1 MVDQTCNEGNC
12 ADEDCDGE
20 KAAYEA
26 ALKKRIRLLLRLNRT
41 FVRGWTQAALKSGL
55 KRFRSERL
63 RPSPISKIRR
73 NKLLSETLEY
83 RHANVEGIQASR
95 RRMSETRE

>member
-1 MVDQTCNEGNC
+1 VGSTSCAYERRLFCKRCDVPQARDPVVDQTCNEGNC

-41 FVRGWTQAALKSGL
+41 FVKGWTQAALKAAQTVP
-55 KRFRSERL
+55 FRA
-63 RPSPISKIRR
+63 
-73 NKLLSETLEY
+73 T
-83 RHANVEGIQASR
+83 ASIPD
-95 RRMSETRE
+95 

>member
-20 KAAYEA
+20 KAAYVA
-26 ALKKRIRLLLRLNRT
+26 ALKKRIHLLLRLNRT

-73 NKLLSETLEY
+73 NKLI
-83 RHANVEGIQASR
+83 VGDVGISPCQR
-95 RRMSETRE
+95 RRNTGIAPKNV

>member
-1 MVDQTCNEGNC
+1 MNQATRISIRWRDQIGSIRVWVQLAALTSATCFASAATFLKRDPVVDQTCNEGNC

-41 FVRGWTQAALKSGL
+41 FVRGWTQAALKAAQNGS
-55 KRFRSERL
+55 
-63 RPSPISKIRR
+63 
-73 NKLLSETLEY
+73 
-83 RHANVEGIQASR
+83 
-95 RRMSETRE
+95 